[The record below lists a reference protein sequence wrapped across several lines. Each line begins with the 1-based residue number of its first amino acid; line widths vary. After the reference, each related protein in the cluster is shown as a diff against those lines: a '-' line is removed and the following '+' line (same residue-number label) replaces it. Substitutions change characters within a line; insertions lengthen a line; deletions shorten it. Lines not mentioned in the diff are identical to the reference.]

1 MLERCHGT
9 YSPNINIHI
18 AEDFPKL
25 PTSTLCTPGMHAISA
40 WLTCM
45 PNLALSQDL
54 PVPSV
59 FLPGIPPHPSG
70 RARSLRCRFWC
81 TVQNAAIDAVTP
93 KPPHKLPTC
102 IDWTPTAKTHP
113 EPPWTALI
121 CLSTPSACLG
131 PSFRPMLLLIAALLC
146 TGLAAGADSQSAL
159 DAWPSLKYGYSL
171 PSKVR
176 LCTLHSSLTAR
187 SLLYNLFWGNPS
199 AGSNYSPLDPSSRP
213 LSCQHFGTGLDQKDA
228 DVLVLSRACD

>member
-121 CLSTPSACLG
+121 NLLIYTIGLPGTVLQTNAAADRSTPVHWLGCRRRQPERLGCLAK
-131 PSFRPMLLLIAALLC
+131 PQVRLLLARQGTSLH
-146 TGLAAGADSQSAL
+146 
-159 DAWPSLKYGYSL
+159 PS
-171 PSKVR
+171 
-176 LCTLHSSLTAR
+176 
-187 SLLYNLFWGNPS
+187 
-199 AGSNYSPLDPSSRP
+199 
-213 LSCQHFGTGLDQKDA
+213 
-228 DVLVLSRACD
+228 

>member
-1 MLERCHGT
+1 MALIQ
-9 YSPNINIHI
+9 PNINIHI
-18 AEDFPKL
+18 AEDISKL
-25 PTSTLCTPGMHAISA
+25 PSSTLCTPGMHAISA

-45 PNLALSQDL
+45 PNLANLPNLSQDL

-81 TVQNAAIDAVTP
+81 TIQNAAIDAVTP

-113 EPPWTALI
+113 EPPWTSLTN
-121 CLSTPSACLG
+121 LRPETPSACLG

-146 TGLAAGADSQSAL
+146 TCLAAGADSQSAL
-159 DAWPSLKYGYSL
+159 DAWPSLKCGYSL
-171 PSKVR
+171 PGKVR
-176 LCTLHSSLTAR
+176 LCTLYCSLTAR
-187 SLLYNLFWGNPS
+187 SLLYNLFWGSPS
-199 AGSNYSPLDPSSRP
+199 AGSNLQPN
-213 LSCQHFGTGLDQKDA
+213 GLFKPTT
-228 DVLVLSRACD
+228 VLSALRDGARPEGRRRPCIV